1 MSRGPLQDVE
11 KMVLLAPSKAAWG
24 ACFAAQPSAFPLG
37 LSARNKNAERQYLGH
52 RGAVMSVALL
62 AAATLAPFA
71 APARRG
77 WASQGSFGDVPPVCV
92 SRFANTRCDILA
104 MMSARGGG
112 QARGGPVGRGRGPQ
126 YGQTSRSKEPD
137 TLSLA
142 DFMAL
147 SSRLENSGSDV
158 EGREQGAG
166 ERTRQGERFEVR
178 SVSATETKPGDW
190 TCGECGINVF
200 ASKSECFRCRT
211 PKPAGA
217 AARGESRGQRDVRET
232 RVEKSADFDR
242 RESGVVRQDMSARD
256 MRARDMLA
264 SGRGMSQSRCVRGM
278 STKG

>member
-1 MSRGPLQDVE
+1 
-11 KMVLLAPSKAAWG
+11 
-24 ACFAAQPSAFPLG
+24 
-37 LSARNKNAERQYLGH
+37 
-52 RGAVMSVALL
+52 MSVALL

-92 SRFANTRCDILA
+92 SRVANTRCDILA

-142 DFMAL
+142 DFMTL
-147 SSRLENSGSDV
+147 SSRLDNSDSDV
-158 EGREQGAG
+158 EGRERGAG
-166 ERTRQGERFEVR
+166 ERARQGERFGGR
-178 SVSATETKPGDW
+178 SVSATR
-190 TCGECGINVF
+190 F
-200 ASKSECFRCRT
+200 
-211 PKPAGA
+211 
-217 AARGESRGQRDVRET
+217 
-232 RVEKSADFDR
+232 EKSADFDR

-256 MRARDMLA
+256 MRARDLLA